1 MSSIDMQKS
10 LSFGNYFS
18 KFLPKE
24 DKEEDDDEIKI
35 KPTQKKK
42 RVKIVEEKSS
52 KSTTRSKR
60 TKFDI
65 ENDQKDDDVDPIIVN
80 IKQKLMKGENPSMDE
95 VDYLPAAIEEMKTE
109 QDAAYEERKYVLYG
123 QIDEAIARGT
133 DFYAQVQKNRF
144 KHDYETRY
152 VERAQNAEKEL
163 HRVENERANERKE
176 FVNHLREKCE
186 ALQQKHNEELEDFVK
201 DWHTENKLKKYN
213 RSSSK
218 FRELNIEVCKLRAA
232 KRFDEIKDVEA
243 QIQAQ
248 LSKETDMNEHRLQ
261 QDYNEALQLLLE
273 KQAKELETL
282 QKANRVRLESFD
294 AKTDADIRVVKLRIA
309 KLERPGD
316 GTGRAEVEWRKRVAE
331 GSLSNRS
338 LGQMSAKSWRKNQT
352 NDYLFIPIK
361 NIPSKT
367 TPSRLNYNAI
377 IE

>member
-1 MSSIDMQKS
+1 MQKS

-18 KFLPKE
+18 KYLPKDSEKDE
-24 DKEEDDDEIKI
+24 DEEIKI
-35 KPTQKKK
+35 KPANRKK
-42 RVKIVEEKSS
+42 RVKIVEEKSQ
-52 KSTTRSKR
+52 KSTSRSKR

-65 ENDQKDDDVDPIIVN
+65 DDDEKEDETDPIIAN
-80 IKQKLMKGENPSMDE
+80 IKQKLMKGENPSLQEADF
-95 VDYLPAAIEEMKTE
+95 LPEAIEEMKTE
-109 QDAAYEERKYVLYG
+109 QDAAFESRQYVLYG
-123 QIDEAIARGT
+123 QIDEAISRGT
-133 DFYAQVQKNRF
+133 DFYAQVQKSRF

-152 VERAQNAEKEL
+152 VERCQNAEKEL
-163 HRVENERANERKE
+163 HRVEVERANERKE
-176 FVNHLREKCE
+176 FINHLREKCE
-186 ALQQKHNEELEDFVK
+186 ALQQKHNEELDEFVK
-201 DWHTENKLKKYN
+201 EWHTENKLKKYN

-218 FRELNIEVCKLRAA
+218 FRELHIEVAKLRAA

-243 QIQAQ
+243 QIQQQ

-261 QDYNEALQLLLE
+261 QDYNEAMQLLLE

-316 GTGRAEVEWRKRVAE
+316 GTGRAEVEWRRKVAE

-338 LGQMSAKSWRKNQT
+338 IGQMSSRSWRKNQSK
-352 NDYLFIPIK
+352 DYLFIPIK

-367 TPSRLNYNAI
+367 TPSRLNYKAI